1 MTDKSSSQ
9 AIVLLDIDLLQPNPL
24 QPRGHFDNE
33 SLSDLVSSI
42 KKHGVLEPLVVAHTP
57 AGYQIIAGERRWR
70 AAQLAGLKQ
79 VPAIVKETTPQ
90 KMLEMAIVENVQ
102 REDLNPIER
111 AIAFQR
117 LTQEFGLSEKEI
129 AEQIGKSL
137 PYVVN
142 TLRLLQLPDALKDGL
157 IAGLITEGHARALVG
172 IPDQQAM
179 IQAYKQ
185 VLKESAS
192 VRRTEEI
199 ARRYKE
205 MLLGIRSIRSQKVTQ
220 QIPDLDEK
228 NYISQTKIPQIE
240 KKLHQYLTQKLKLT
254 GKKAKKLKVK
264 LKRTVNRTQLVIQLN
279 GNPIETNDHIKQLL
293 DHLFANQDWLK

>member
-1 MTDKSSSQ
+1 MTQTSSSQ
-9 AIVLLDIDLLQPNPL
+9 AIVLLDIDILQPNPL
-24 QPRGHFDNE
+24 QPRGHFDDN

-70 AAQLAGLKQ
+70 AAKLAGFQQ

-102 REDLNPIER
+102 RENLNPIER

-117 LTQEFGLSEKEI
+117 LVQEFGLSEKEI
-129 AEQIGKSL
+129 SEQISKSL

-157 IAGLITEGHARALVG
+157 IAGLISEGHARALVG

-205 MLLGIRSIRSQKVTQ
+205 MLLGIRSIKSTNKDQL
-220 QIPDLDEK
+220 PDIDEAG
-228 NYISQTKIPQIE
+228 YISQNKLPAIE
-240 KKLHQYLTQKLKLT
+240 KKLHQFFSQKLNLK
-254 GKKAKKLKVK
+254 GKNAKKLKVK
-264 LKRTVNRTQLVIQLN
+264 LKRTTNRTLVTIQLN
-279 GNPIETNDHIKQLL
+279 GNPLETNKGIKQLL
-293 DHLFANQDWLK
+293 DFFFGSDDWLKS